1 MIKVS
6 KTVLICPSYN
16 KKEKIYNLKRS
27 YIFLSFIVSVILIV
41 LHKTI
46 DTTTL
51 DKYSSLKT
59 FLAAHFC
66 FFVSNLSST
75 Q

>member
-27 YIFLSFIVSVILIV
+27 YIFFSFIVSVILIV
-41 LHKTI
+41 LLSYNSYKTI
-46 DTTTL
+46 KTTPSHL
-51 DKYSSLKT
+51 I
-59 FLAAHFC
+59 
-66 FFVSNLSST
+66 FFSN
-75 Q
+75 